1 MVEMVVRHPERGLSL
16 SCPKK
21 REREHHA
28 DSVQPQVRA
37 LGKFP
42 QNLDVVSV
50 DEVAPKER
58 RSGIHEVPIVDVS
71 LSCDLQVEVENL
83 LAPHVIFALLELKN
97 EDKEPQLPNFV
108 ILVFDKNLDLVGL
121 ERLVML
127 RDFAGLRNPQAEK
140 LVTLAI
146 LARTGLEVPRQAA
159 SLVWVSAIFEGSF
172 CIISG
177 EHGFS
182 LGRVRSSPARAIWQ
196 FGLRW

>member
-1 MVEMVVRHPERGLSL
+1 MLMVEVVVRHPERGLSL

-50 DEVAPKER
+50 DEVAPNVW
-58 RSGIHEVPIVDVS
+58 RSGIHEVPIVDVP

-83 LAPHVIFALLELKN
+83 LAPHGIFALLELKN

-108 ILVFDKNLDLVGL
+108 VLICDKNLDLVGL

-127 RDFAGLRNPQAEK
+127 RDFTGLRNRQAEK
-140 LVTLAI
+140 LVTFAI

-159 SLVWVSAIFEGSF
+159 SLVWVFAIFEGS
-172 CIISG
+172 SRLRRRL
-177 EHGFS
+177 HGTS
-182 LGRVRSSPARAIWQ
+182 L
-196 FGLRW
+196 